1 MEKGLLQK
9 NKVLGINILYI
20 VSILPLI
27 VFAFYK
33 NGLVVYNNGE
43 STLFLA
49 FQYLIIPIIIIVL
62 SYVFETYYYLIIKK
76 DNDCHNV
83 VNSLAP
89 YINALCYLVCGPRDF
104 LWITIPLIIIF
115 DILLKFIDKKCS
127 INQIALFKC
136 ILVLILSIVGLY
148 NNANLYELNNN
159 LNPSLFDYFI
169 GRSIGGIGTTS
180 ILCCLIGYVVL
191 LFNKYYKKEIP
202 LLAILGYIVVALIIY
217 FVGGLSF
224 TDLLIKTFKS
234 GFIFI
239 AIYVAPLSVATPV
252 VKSGRIIYALLV
264 GMISAILVNV
274 ANFYTGIYIVILVA
288 SLLVPIF
295 NKFKLSVS

>member
-9 NKVLGINILYI
+9 NKILGINILYI

-27 VFAFYK
+27 IFAFYK
-33 NGLVVYNNGE
+33 NGLMVYNNGE
-43 STLFLA
+43 TTMFLA

-62 SYVFETYYYLIIKK
+62 SYVFEIYYYLIIKK
-76 DNDCHNV
+76 DSDCHNV

-89 YINALCYLVCGPRDF
+89 YVNALCYLVCGPRDF
-104 LWITIPLIIIF
+104 LWVTIPLIIMF
-115 DILLKFIDKKCS
+115 DILLKFIDNKWS

-136 ILVLILSIVGLY
+136 VLVALLAITGFY

-169 GRSIGGIGTTS
+169 GRSVGCIGTTS
-180 ILCCLIGYVVL
+180 VLCCLIGYVVL

-202 LLAILGYIVVALIIY
+202 LLAILGYSIVAIIIY

-224 TDLLIKTFKS
+224 TNLLIKTFKS
-234 GFIFI
+234 GFIFA
-239 AIYVAPLSVATPV
+239 AIYVAPLSMATPV
-252 VKSGRIIYALLV
+252 VKSGRIIYSLLI
-264 GMISAILVNV
+264 GMICAILVNI
-274 ANFYTGIYIVILVA
+274 ANFYMGIYIVILI
-288 SLLVPIF
+288 SSFLVPLF